1 MLPQLGLTAGATMAD
16 GIHVIGEKLLNH
28 HLTFNACVMLK
39 VPIFHAGETRH
50 KVLAAKEDLASQRLQ
65 QESLNEKMNLDLQQ
79 KANEVEEASLELTM
93 RHRSMEQCAENLR
106 MSRKAYSVG
115 YETLSDLL
123 TAQVLWQQAYADW
136 VEAKYQQRIKFVKW
150 QQAAGKLN
158 LY

>member
-1 MLPQLGLTAGATMAD
+1 
-16 GIHVIGEKLLNH
+16 
-28 HLTFNACVMLK
+28 
-39 VPIFHAGETRH
+39 
-50 KVLAAKEDLASQRLQ
+50 
-65 QESLNEKMNLDLQQ
+65 
-79 KANEVEEASLELTM
+79 
-93 RHRSMEQCAENLR
+93 